1 MSAIVSIEHL
11 SKRFTSNG
19 KTVTALNDI
28 NLSIEEG
35 SFTSIIGASGC
46 GKSTLLRIIG
56 GLETDYEGTVT
67 VAGQAVQGPSRQK
80 GFIFQ
85 DHRLLTWMTIREN
98 IRFSLPASQK
108 QDNAWI
114 EHNLDIVGLKGF
126 ADSLPR
132 QLSGGM
138 AQRAAIARALANK
151 PKILLLDEPF
161 SALDA
166 MTKIRMQEEMLRL
179 WHQEKVTMIIVTHDI
194 EEAIYLGQHVVVM
207 SSRPG
212 HIRKI
217 YSVELG
223 TPRRRMGTLFSQ
235 AKEEI
240 YKEFFKEEEIPFAYQ
255 L

>member
-1 MSAIVSIEHL
+1 MSAIVSIQHL

-19 KTVTALNDI
+19 KTVTALKDI
-28 NLSIEEG
+28 NLTIEEG

-56 GLETDYEGTVT
+56 GLETTYEGTVQ
-67 VAGQAVQGPSRQK
+67 VAGKPVQGPSRQK

-85 DHRLLTWMTIREN
+85 DHRLLPWMTIREN
-98 IRFSLPASQK
+98 IRFSLPANQK
-108 QDNAWI
+108 NDDAWI
-114 EHNLDIVGLKGF
+114 EHNLEVVGLKGF

-179 WHQEKVTMIIVTHDI
+179 WQQEKVTMIIVTHDI

-212 HIRKI
+212 HIRKV
-217 YSVELG
+217 YPVELG

-240 YKEFFKEEEIPFAYQ
+240 YKEFFKEEEIPFTYQ
-255 L
+255 I